1 MTTIDFNGVS
11 IKLTS
16 KYQGIAYPWD
26 GKYAKEHH
34 RVFVTIDG
42 KRIQFEYYCNKHDMD
57 ERELINA
64 FFCLLSDGVAYANAQ
79 DIDDFA
85 SEFGYTKITECVR
98 AYKGC
103 KSAYD
108 KWQKF
113 NLDIYDALN
122 FLQENYDV

>member
-1 MTTIDFNGVS
+1 MIDFNGVS

-16 KYQGIAYPWD
+16 KYQGIAYPW
-26 GKYAKEHH
+26 GGYAKEHH
-34 RVFVTIDG
+34 RVFVFIDG
-42 KRIQFEYYCNKHDMD
+42 KRAQFDYYCNKHDMTED
-57 ERELINA
+57 ELVNA
-64 FFCLLSDGVAYANAQ
+64 FYCFVSDAVAYANAQ

-85 SEFGYTKITECVR
+85 SEFGYTKITECMK

-113 NLDIYDALN
+113 DLDVYDMLT
-122 FLQENYDV
+122 FLQETYNL